1 MWIPGESGWN
11 GPFSAVSRS
20 RWSSVS
26 DVLLLLEILNLL
38 MAMSRMSPT
47 FWLWV
52 IQIITCSICTR
63 ELGGWSVLNVQRDSF
78 GHLVS
83 DTQLCWVTFREDRGC
98 RTWWVTFM
106 WLWSGKYLL
115 LNRVFSLMF
124 YYWMLNLL
132 LNPFQFLNL
141 KCVVH
146 LWSSHF

>member
-1 MWIPGESGWN
+1 MNSWRIRLKWPFLSCVTQQMILCIRCFITTGNIEFAYGDESHVTH
-11 GPFSAVSRS
+11 FLTVSYP
-20 RWSSVS
+20 
-26 DVLLLLEILNLL
+26 DN
-38 MAMSRMSPT
+38 
-47 FWLWV
+47 
-52 IQIITCSICTR
+52 CSICTR